1 VSDERDPEKEDGR
14 APDGTPR
21 PEAADEN
28 DGRPLTGEPAEPMRL
43 RPEPPRVTRLSR
55 KVLAGLG
62 LVASLGIGGAL
73 VYALQTRNAGNHG
86 QELYSTDN
94 RTTPDG
100 LNGMPKTYGDVP
112 RLGPAL
118 PGDLGRPILNAQ
130 NGGQPVPAPGI
141 VNPAP
146 VGPSPEEQRRAQ
158 ELEAARTA
166 RLFAS
171 TETRPASTPTAIQ
184 SSATAAPAADLASL
198 GLAPQPTTP
207 SAQDR
212 QLAFLNQTPDKRTVS
227 PDRIAAAASAN
238 VLQAGAVISAAL
250 ITGIR
255 SDLPG
260 QITAQVT
267 ENIYDSPTGKIL
279 LIPQGAR
286 IIGQYDNGVGF
297 GQRRILLVWN
307 RLIFPNGR
315 SIVLERQPGADA
327 EGYAGLEDGVD
338 YHWGELFKAAAL
350 STLLSVGA
358 ESGSSSDE
366 SDIVRALR
374 NGASDSIS
382 QTGQQIVQ
390 RQLNI
395 QPTLTIRPGFPVR
408 VIVTRDLV
416 LAPYS
421 QGGTP

>member
-1 VSDERDPEKEDGR
+1 
-14 APDGTPR
+14 
-21 PEAADEN
+21 
-28 DGRPLTGEPAEPMRL
+28 
-43 RPEPPRVTRLSR
+43 
-55 KVLAGLG
+55 
-62 LVASLGIGGAL
+62 
-73 VYALQTRNAGNHG
+73 
-86 QELYSTDN
+86 
-94 RTTPDG
+94 
-100 LNGMPKTYGDVP
+100 MPT
-112 RLGPAL
+112 
-118 PGDLGRPILNAQ
+118 LGRPILSAQ
-130 NGGQPVPAPGI
+130 NGGQPIPGMTTPASP
-141 VNPAP
+141 
-146 VGPSPEEQRRAQ
+146 GPSPEEQRRAQ

-166 RLFAS
+166 RLFSS
-171 TETRPASTPTAIQ
+171 TETRPASAAPTAP
-184 SSATAAPAADLASL
+184 AAAPATDLASL

-212 QLAFLNQTPDKRTVS
+212 QLAFLNQAPDKRTVS
-227 PDRIAAAASAN
+227 PDRVAAPASAN

-267 ENIYDSPTGKIL
+267 ENIYDSPTGRIL
-279 LIPQGAR
+279 LIPQGTR
-286 IIGQYDNGVGF
+286 VIGQYDSGVGF

-358 ESGSSSDE
+358 EAGSSGQE

-395 QPTLTIRPGFPVR
+395 APTLTIRPGFPVR

-416 LAPYS
+416 LEPY
-421 QGGTP
+421 GG